1 MSTTTTID
9 AAATIV
15 ADPLQETARQPLAQ
29 VQPQRQQAMQVG
41 QQPATPALLL
51 QMAVQ
56 QGQSLD
62 YLERLMA
69 LQQRWEEMEAR
80 KAFVAAMAAFKAG
93 PLAPIYKRKGVGY
106 ETKDGDFVG
115 YKHAE
120 LSDVT
125 EVVVP
130 AMGEQGLSHR
140 WDIEQK
146 DGRVR
151 VACVVTHAMG
161 HSESVV
167 MDAPPD
173 SSGKKNALQQIAS
186 TVTYLCRYT
195 LLAITGM
202 STRGMDDDAGGSG
215 DGDDG
220 DNPPAGKRPAP
231 PPAEKPSYPAED
243 FAKNL
248 PAWTAVIKSGR
259 KVPDDFVA
267 FAVSRGVPMTAEQQK
282 TLRLIKKDEPSAVSD
297 PFVADMEAAERREE
311 GKQ

>member
-1 MSTTTTID
+1 
-9 AAATIV
+9 
-15 ADPLQETARQPLAQ
+15 
-29 VQPQRQQAMQVG
+29 MQSS
-41 QQPATPALLL
+41 QPATPALLL

-93 PLAPIYKRKGVGY
+93 PLAPIYKRKGVGF

-130 AMGEQGLSHR
+130 AMGAQGLSHR

-202 STRGMDDDAGGSG
+202 STRGMDDDAVG
-215 DGDDG
+215 DGDEID
-220 DNPPAGKRPAP
+220 DRQTGKRSGSQPPPP
-231 PPAEKPSYPAED
+231 PPAAPPEY
-243 FAKNL
+243 
-248 PAWTAVIKSGR
+248 
-259 KVPDDFVA
+259 
-267 FAVSRGVPMTAEQQK
+267 TAEEFAEKLAAWVDQLTIPNK
-282 TLRLIKKDEPSAVSD
+282 ETGKCVEPSRLIAFVESKGKRFTKDQKDKLTSYKS
-297 PFVADMEAAERREE
+297 PF
-311 GKQ
+311 

>member
-1 MSTTTTID
+1 MNTTTID
-9 AAATIV
+9 PTGTIV
-15 ADPLQETARQPLAQ
+15 SDSLQETARQPLAQ
-29 VQPQRQQAMQVG
+29 VQSQRQQAMQVG

-80 KAFVAAMAAFKAG
+80 KAFVVAMAAFKAG

-130 AMGEQGLSHR
+130 AMGAQGLSHR

-202 STRGMDDDAGGSG
+202 STRGMDDDAAGAG
-215 DGDDG
+215 DGDEID
-220 DNPPAGKRPAP
+220 DRQTGKRSGSQPPPP
-231 PPAEKPSYPAED
+231 PPAAPPEYTDEEFVEK
-243 FAKNL
+243 L
-248 PAWTAVIKSGR
+248 PPWVDQLTIPNEKSG
-259 KVPDDFVA
+259 KCVA
-267 FAVSRGVPMTAEQQK
+267 PE
-282 TLRLIKKDEPSAVSD
+282 RLIAFVESKGKRFTQAQKDKLTSYKP
-297 PFVADMEAAERREE
+297 PF
-311 GKQ
+311 

>member
-1 MSTTTTID
+1 MNTTTTID
-9 AAATIV
+9 AAGTIV
-15 ADPLQETARQPLAQ
+15 SDPLQETARQPLAQ

-130 AMGEQGLSHR
+130 AMGAQGLSHR

-202 STRGMDDDAGGSG
+202 STRGMDDDAGGVG
-215 DGDDG
+215 DGDEG
-220 DNPPAGKRPAP
+220 DDRQAGKHPGSPPP
-231 PPAEKPSYPAED
+231 PPAAPTEYTDEEFAEK
-243 FAKNL
+243 L
-248 PAWTAVIKSGR
+248 PPWVDQLTMPNEKSG
-259 KVPDDFVA
+259 KCIAP
-267 FAVSRGVPMTAEQQK
+267 E
-282 TLRLIKKDEPSAVSD
+282 RLIAFVESKGKRFTQAQKDKLTSYKP
-297 PFVADMEAAERREE
+297 PF
-311 GKQ
+311 

>member
-9 AAATIV
+9 AAGTIV
-15 ADPLQETARQPLAQ
+15 SDPLQETARQPLAQ

-41 QQPATPALLL
+41 QQPATPATPALLL

-69 LQQRWEEMEAR
+69 LQHRWEEMEAR
-80 KAFVAAMAAFKAG
+80 KSFVAAMAAFKAG
-93 PLAPIYKRKGVGY
+93 PLAPIYKRKGVGF

-130 AMGEQGLSHR
+130 AMGAQGLSHR

-202 STRGMDDDAGGSG
+202 STRGMDDDAVGAG
-215 DGDDG
+215 DGDESDDRQTG
-220 DNPPAGKRPAP
+220 KRSGPTPPPPQPPAAPPEYTDEEFAEKLPPWVDQLTIPNEKSGKCIAPERLIAFIESKGKRFTQAQKDKLTSYKP
-231 PPAEKPSYPAED
+231 P
-243 FAKNL
+243 F
-248 PAWTAVIKSGR
+248 
-259 KVPDDFVA
+259 
-267 FAVSRGVPMTAEQQK
+267 
-282 TLRLIKKDEPSAVSD
+282 
-297 PFVADMEAAERREE
+297 
-311 GKQ
+311 

>member
-1 MSTTTTID
+1 MAEVVEPTH
-9 AAATIV
+9 
-15 ADPLQETARQPLAQ
+15 QPLAQ
-29 VQPQRQQAMQVG
+29 VPQQRMQGTQALQVN
-41 QQPATPALLL
+41 QQPATPAMLL

-69 LQQRWEEMEAR
+69 LQQRWEEIEAR

-130 AMGEQGLSHR
+130 AMGAQGLSHR

-167 MDAPPD
+167 MDASPD

-215 DGDDG
+215 ERDDG

-259 KVPDDFVA
+259 KAPDDFTA

-282 TLRLIKKDEPSAVSD
+282 TLRAIKKDEPADS
-297 PFVADMEAAERREE
+297 FVDEMDAAERREE
-311 GKQ
+311 GKK

>member
-1 MSTTTTID
+1 VTNTTTID

-130 AMGEQGLSHR
+130 AMGAQGLSHR

-202 STRGMDDDAGGSG
+202 STRGMDDDAVGAG
-215 DGDDG
+215 DSDESDDG
-220 DNPPAGKRPAP
+220 QTGKRSGSTPPPPQPPAAPPEYTDEEFAEKLPPWVDQLKSGKCIAPERLIAFIESKGKRFTQAQKDKLTSYKP
-231 PPAEKPSYPAED
+231 P
-243 FAKNL
+243 F
-248 PAWTAVIKSGR
+248 
-259 KVPDDFVA
+259 
-267 FAVSRGVPMTAEQQK
+267 
-282 TLRLIKKDEPSAVSD
+282 
-297 PFVADMEAAERREE
+297 
-311 GKQ
+311 

>member
-15 ADPLQETARQPLAQ
+15 ADPMQETARQPLAQ
-29 VQPQRQQAMQVG
+29 VHPQRQQAMQVG

-69 LQQRWEEMEAR
+69 LQQRWEEMESR

-130 AMGEQGLSHR
+130 AMGAQGLSHR

-202 STRGMDDDAGGSG
+202 STRGMDDDAVGAG
-215 DGDDG
+215 DGDESD
-220 DNPPAGKRPAP
+220 DHQTGKRPGSPPPPP
-231 PPAEKPSYPAED
+231 PPAAPPEYTDEEFAEK
-243 FAKNL
+243 L
-248 PAWTAVIKSGR
+248 PPWVDQLTIPNEKSG
-259 KVPDDFVA
+259 KCIAP
-267 FAVSRGVPMTAEQQK
+267 E
-282 TLRLIKKDEPSAVSD
+282 RLIAFIESKGKRFTQAQKDKLTSYKP
-297 PFVADMEAAERREE
+297 PF
-311 GKQ
+311 